1 MEPSGK
7 QDKFKPKGG
16 VAIIQKHHK
25 QPVPTTKPHTPPGSG
40 ATPFKRRGGGRPFP
54 SRPHQHREKNQAAPP
69 VPTQKSKLEANP
81 PRHNPAGSKVD
92 QKPQPAHKST
102 TDTGWIGTDES
113 GKGDYF
119 GPLVIG
125 GVHVDNKTKNL
136 LLSLKVRDSKKISDN
151 VIKDLDYHIR
161 SACVYSVVVIG
172 PEKYNL
178 LYQKMKNLNSLLA
191 WGHARV
197 IENILLKV
205 ECNRAI
211 SDQFGSEDYIKNAL
225 MELGKKIDLQQTPGA
240 EADVGVAAASIVAR
254 AEFLRRM
261 DQLSEECGLLL
272 PKGASEQ
279 VDLVARKLVEQMG
292 KDTLNRFVKLHFKN
306 TVRAT
311 VQTQIQ
317 QDHQ

>member
-1 MEPSGK
+1 MDPSGK

-16 VAIIQKHHK
+16 VAVIQKPHK
-25 QPVPTTKPHTPPGSG
+25 QSAPTTKSHTPPGSG
-40 ATPFKRRGGGRPFP
+40 AAPFKRRRHGRPFP
-54 SRPHQHREKNQAAPP
+54 QRPHQHREKNQTAPP
-69 VPTQKSKLEANP
+69 VPTQKPKSEVSLPKYQ
-81 PRHNPAGSKVD
+81 PAGTKVE
-92 QKPQPAHKST
+92 QKPPIVVKST
-102 TDTGWIGTDES
+102 IDTGWIGTDES

-125 GVHVDNKTKNL
+125 GVHVDNKTKDL

-151 VIKDLDYHIR
+151 VIKDLDYRIR
-161 SACVYSVVVIG
+161 SACIYSVVVIG

-178 LYQKMKNLNSLLA
+178 LYQKMKNLNTLLA

-197 IENILLKV
+197 IENILLRV

-225 MELGKKIDLQQTPGA
+225 MELGKKIELQQTPGA

-261 DQLSEECGLLL
+261 DKLSEECGLLL

-279 VDLVARKLVEQMG
+279 VDLVARKIVEQMG
-292 KDTLNRFVKLHFKN
+292 KDALNRFVKLHFKN

-311 VQTQIQ
+311 IPT
-317 QDHQ
+317 